1 MKRRDFIIQSLSAS
15 AVVASAG
22 YASLDMFLRRSS
34 PYRPDI
40 EARATQ
46 ATLEVP
52 EAFEAIGDEGLL
64 TSPSPALQLA
74 EPPASPVHSRPA
86 VSYAQQQKAE
96 SLTPSEFPQAPV
108 AQNEPFPAVGPQPE
122 PVEEIVLSE
131 ADKEAA
137 EKAKIAVPVAS
148 AQTTQEK
155 INNFEQDFTDDV
167 ILIEDEYRILV
178 QTLERINRVQ
188 RYVGFGNFNLIS
200 LDDAMKYANSA
211 PQIGAFTAEEKAFLE
226 MLFYAD
232 SSRLGFYGDKV
243 VDNPTNII
251 ATSDVVKVPKT
262 GHFVYRGHSEEFYYK
277 IRNEI
282 GPTLIL
288 TSGVRNIVKQSQLF
302 LAKVVHASGNMS
314 RASRSLAPPGH
325 SYHAVGDFDV
335 GQVGAGLSNFTAAFA
350 ETDEFKKLQSLGYVR
365 IRYTADNKLGV
376 RYEPWHIRV
385 V

>member
-34 PYRPDI
+34 PYRPEI

-46 ATLEVP
+46 ATLDVP
-52 EAFEAIGDEGLL
+52 DAFDSVGDEGLL
-64 TSPSPALQLA
+64 AAPKPNIQLA
-74 EPPASPVHSRPA
+74 EPPTAPVHSRPA
-86 VSYAQQQKAE
+86 ISFAQQKAE
-96 SLTPSEFPQAPV
+96 SLVPSEFPEQPIAK
-108 AQNEPFPAVGPQPE
+108 AEPFPAVGPQPE
-122 PVEEIVLSE
+122 PVEEIVLS
-131 ADKEAA
+131 DVDTKAA
-137 EKAKIAVPVAS
+137 QKAEIAVPVAS
-148 AQTTQEK
+148 AETTQDK

-167 ILIEDEYRILV
+167 ILVEDEYRILV

-200 LDDAMKYANSA
+200 LDDALRYADSA
-211 PQIGAFTAEEKAFLE
+211 PQIGSFTEEEKAFLE

-232 SSRLGFYGDKV
+232 SSRLGFYGEKV
-243 VDNPTNII
+243 VDNPTFVV
-251 ATSDVVKVPKT
+251 ASSDVVKIPKT
-262 GHFVYRGHSEEFYYK
+262 GHFVYRGHSEAFYHK
-277 IRNEI
+277 IRNEV

-288 TSGVRNIVKQSQLF
+288 TSGVRNIVKQTQLF

-350 ETDEFKKLQSLGYVR
+350 ETYEFKKLQSLGYVR